1 MGSEK
6 SVSGLFARV
15 CLFVWASGC
24 RFWNF
29 GEKRVGCRVCL
40 LVCLGEWV
48 PILLFLGK
56 GLGVVC
62 ACLGEWVR
70 LVRIMFVYVCCLGER
85 VRLVCI
91 LVVCSCLFR
100 RVGVSGANC
109 VCLFLLF
116 GRVGVFSA
124 NVECLF
130 VLSECV
136 LCDFFFLGGGD
147 WVCLVPTVFV
157 CVCLGE

>member
-62 ACLGEWVR
+62 ACLGEWV
-70 LVRIMFVYVCCLGER
+70 
-85 VRLVCI
+85 
-91 LVVCSCLFR
+91 
-100 RVGVSGANC
+100 
-109 VCLFLLF
+109 
-116 GRVGVFSA
+116 
-124 NVECLF
+124 
-130 VLSECV
+130 
-136 LCDFFFLGGGD
+136 
-147 WVCLVPTVFV
+147 CLVPTVFFV
-157 CVCLGE
+157 VVVWVSGCLVRISVVCLGEWVFLVRFLNVCLCCLGE